1 MISVKKIKELARKE
15 NKKIGKK
22 AIEKLNKYLKQKT
35 KEILKNSARNA
46 DFSGRK
52 IIKQEDVVFEN

>member
-1 MISVKKIKELARKE
+1 MISVKKIKELAGKE
-15 NKKIGKK
+15 KKKIGNK
-22 AIEKLNKYLKQKT
+22 AIEKLNKYLKQKA

-52 IIKQEDVVFEN
+52 IIKQEDVEIKS